1 MKKTLHILKLLSD
14 NIDVLE
20 KYGLTE
26 SDLSIAHIAVFESIA
41 KQNRV
46 NAPQT
51 RYRRNRGRES
61 RKKCRKN
68 KLAKRM
74 DLIIQTRKDA
84 SYPHAHLDWREK
96 HIRTK
101 GYDMYDLNSYSFND
115 ILELED

>member
-1 MKKTLHILKLLSD
+1 MEKTLHILEQQSN
-14 NIDVLE
+14 NIAVLE
-20 KYGLTE
+20 KCGLTE

-51 RYRRNRGRES
+51 RYRRKRGRES
-61 RKKCRKN
+61 LKKCRKN

-74 DLIIQTRKDA
+74 DLIIQARIDA
-84 SYPHAHLDWREK
+84 PYPRPHLDWREK